1 MQKVSFYIPLPI
13 ELKKGH
19 IFLAEYEYLS
29 DMSQFLPCKVAYFTD
44 PFQERGSAAFKQK
57 SYFYP
62 FYLNERD
69 LKIELCKYFNASAI
83 ILWSL
88 LNYFKKLY
96 SLFIVRMYTQSD
108 DLKFKVDPRKPDSA
122 LCGLLSIVQ
131 PCALD
136 STSVQENFPNLSVS
150 SDLC

>member
-1 MQKVSFYIPLPI
+1 MNTSQISSFHVKYLILPI
-13 ELKKGH
+13 HFRKEVLLPLK
-19 IFLAEYEYLS
+19 
-29 DMSQFLPCKVAYFTD
+29 QT
-44 PFQERGSAAFKQK
+44 

-96 SLFIVRMYTQSD
+96 SLFIVCMYIQSD
-108 DLKFKVDPRKPDSA
+108 NLNLKWVP
-122 LCGLLSIVQ
+122 
-131 PCALD
+131 
-136 STSVQENFPNLSVS
+136 
-150 SDLC
+150 